1 MQQRKRK
8 RRTGNN
14 NNNNNMMLAFAIPPN
29 RQPQP
34 RRTLV
39 WTDRSIDSLGRDG
52 AIAGGDDASEAG
64 GLDELGSD
72 ELLWVFFFGFF
83 GFFCVEES
91 YKVCVCNLP

>member
-14 NNNNNMMLAFAIPPN
+14 NNNNNMMLAFAIPPH
-29 RQPQP
+29 RQTQP
-34 RRTLV
+34 SRSLV

-72 ELLWVFFFGFF
+72 ELLWVFFLGFF